1 MIANQPN
8 KSRFWLIPAV
18 WMGLILMASLPS
30 ISAQTAQD
38 YFTTNCSSCHTIG
51 GGPLLGPDLK
61 GLSERQNR
69 DWLVPWILD
78 PLGILGSGDAY
89 ALELQRASR
98 GAMMTPSPGINEAL
112 ANQLLDFID
121 AQSQLEESLFSGA
134 EADQP
139 LTPEQAA
146 QGRELFTG
154 AHLPQ
159 NGAPACIACHTV
171 SSLGGLGGGRLG
183 PDLTQ
188 AYGRLGSRQGLIPW
202 MSAVPS
208 PTMRPIFQAHPLEE
222 DEIIALVAF
231 LKEETEKDGPPNQAA
246 VVNFLLFGVAGAV
259 VLLAVFDRIW
269 NRRFTGVR
277 RLLTKG
283 RQI

>member
-1 MIANQPN
+1 
-8 KSRFWLIPAV
+8 
-18 WMGLILMASLPS
+18 
-30 ISAQTAQD
+30 
-38 YFTTNCSSCHTIG
+38 
-51 GGPLLGPDLK
+51 
-61 GLSERQNR
+61 
-69 DWLVPWILD
+69 
-78 PLGILGSGDAY
+78 
-89 ALELQRASR
+89 
-98 GAMMTPSPGINEAL
+98 MTPSPGMNETL
-112 ANQLLDFID
+112 ANELLDFID
-121 AQSQLEESLFSGA
+121 AQSLLEESAFMGA
-134 EADQP
+134 GADQP

-146 QGRELFTG
+146 LGRELFVG
-154 AHLPQ
+154 VHLPQ

-231 LKEETEKDGPPNQAA
+231 LKQETESDEPPNQAA

-259 VLLAVFDRIW
+259 VLLALFDRIW

-283 RQI
+283 RES